1 MKLSLEASLKRLRT
15 TYVDIMY
22 LHWWDHTTSI
32 EEIMDGLHNLVLQGK
47 ALYLVRLYLIYHW
60 SAHSSLGL
68 SLGSFEHTRIPS
80 SSVQPVRK
88 RPWKVS
94 VRGIPGRVERPQT
107 RCRKGDPSVMSS

>member
-32 EEIMDGLHNLVLQGK
+32 EEIMDGLHNLVTQGK
-47 ALYLVRLYLIYHW
+47 ALYLVRFYLIYHW
-60 SAHSSLGL
+60 SAHSNVDL
-68 SLGSFEHTRIPS
+68 SLGSLKHTCIPS

-88 RPWKVS
+88 RPWKVT
-94 VRGIPGRVERPQT
+94 VRDLPGRVECPQT
-107 RCRKGDPSVMSS
+107 RRRKGDPSVMSS